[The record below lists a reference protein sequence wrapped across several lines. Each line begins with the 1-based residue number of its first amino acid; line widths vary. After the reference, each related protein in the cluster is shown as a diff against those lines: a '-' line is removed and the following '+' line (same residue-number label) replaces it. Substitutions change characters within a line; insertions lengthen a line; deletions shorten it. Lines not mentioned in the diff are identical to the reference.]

1 MMERSELKRNIQR
14 IKNLPT
20 IPPIVAKIS
29 KMVESPT
36 TSSADVGKVI
46 SQDQV
51 LSAQILRMANSP
63 FFGMS
68 RKISSVTQ
76 ALVILGFDVIKGLV
90 LTSSVF
96 EMMQKSIVGLWEHS
110 IGSAATARVLAN
122 LVGQSEEE
130 EVSVAGLLHDLGKVV
145 MSVQLEDKARDE
157 IVALVQKKKTSRYEA
172 ENEVL
177 GFTHAQVGLW
187 LAEHWKLP
195 QSLAEPMCYHHQ
207 PEKARHAP
215 KQTAIVHLANI
226 IIRARGFGF
235 GGDPYVPPLSKEAW
249 ELLGLK
255 TDDFQDI
262 LEEMEPN
269 LLSLADYY

>member
-1 MMERSELKRNIQR
+1 MERSELKRNIQR

-269 LLSLADYY
+269 LLNLADYY

>member
-1 MMERSELKRNIQR
+1 MEQSELKRSIQR

-20 IPPIVAKIS
+20 LPPIVAKIS

-36 TSSADVGKVI
+36 TSSSDVAKVI

-68 RKISSVTQ
+68 RKISSITQ

-96 EMMQKSIVGLWEHS
+96 EMMKQSIVGLWEHS
-110 IGSAATARVLAN
+110 IGSAATARVIASR
-122 LVGQSEEE
+122 VGQPDVE

-145 MSVQLEDKARDE
+145 LSVQLDAPVRDE
-157 IVALVQKKKTSRYEA
+157 IVRLVEEKKISRYEA
-172 ENEVL
+172 ENELL

-195 QSLAEPMCYHHQ
+195 QSLAEPMFYHHQ

-215 KQTAIVHLANI
+215 EQTAIVHLANI
-226 IIRARGFGF
+226 IIRARGFGS
-235 GGDPYVPPLSKEAW
+235 GGDPYVPPLSRQAW

-255 TDDFQDI
+255 PEDFHDI

-269 LLSLADYY
+269 LLNLTDYT

>member
-1 MMERSELKRNIQR
+1 MERSELKRNIQR